1 MKVKTSEH
9 HNRAAIVKIA
19 DGQYEVIGA
28 TPEELIAA
36 KQWASFWG
44 HKIVSREN
52 CHRQRRRL
60 RIPPA
65 FRFLRAF
72 RLCR

>member
-1 MKVKTSEH
+1 MKMKTNEH

-44 HKIVSREN
+44 HQILPREN
-52 CHRQRRRL
+52 RRIQRRRL